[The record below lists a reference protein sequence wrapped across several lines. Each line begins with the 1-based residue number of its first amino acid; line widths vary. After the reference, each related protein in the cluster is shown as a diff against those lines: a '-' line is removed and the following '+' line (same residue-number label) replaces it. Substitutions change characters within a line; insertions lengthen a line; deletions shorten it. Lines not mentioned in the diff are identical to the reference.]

1 MRNKKN
7 RECFLWKRK
16 TPEYFISITYNLQ
29 QYQELETLMNL
40 TEIKHIGKTGIKRI
54 KNKSSCKQGMWTTA
68 TMTQDL
74 VWNLR
79 TLKFLPLL
87 NIQKKKT
94 YLCKMFECWVVKN
107 FYAKQNLV
115 CITNIQFMVDF
126 KQHMIQTHH
135 GYMALL

>member
-1 MRNKKN
+1 MFFDENYWYN
-7 RECFLWKRK
+7 DINDNYWNIFL
-16 TPEYFISITYNLQ
+16 ISNIFSNNTWSDAS
-29 QYQELETLMNL
+29 LMNL

-54 KNKSSCKQGMWTTA
+54 KYKSSCEERMWTTT

-135 GYMALL
+135 GYIALL